1 LTQPNGKVL
10 HTICSKSSLS
20 KTWSWFFEIL
30 TVRGATA
37 DASSYGFW
45 TDIHVQSS

>member
-1 LTQPNGKVL
+1 MNK
-10 HTICSKSSLS
+10 LS
-20 KTWSWFFEIL
+20 VVYHFVENVHLYRKTLSRFFKIL
-30 TVRGATA
+30 TVRSTKA